1 MKKECT
7 TKYFGT
13 YSYDEKNIILFES
26 GIFGFEQEKE
36 FILIQLDPNNEDVL
50 CLQSLKDTNLALFI
64 VNPFAFLE
72 EYDPKPS
79 EKELQAVSARNIG
92 DLLFYVICSM
102 TDDIYT
108 STANLRCPIIVNPHN
123 NKALQIILDNPE
135 YQFRHSFTSFVP
147 EEEEKC

>member
-13 YSYDEKNIILFES
+13 YSYEQQNIILIEN
-26 GIFGFEQEKE
+26 GLFGFEQEKE
-36 FILIQLDPNNEDVL
+36 FVLIQLDPNNENVL
-50 CLQSLKDTNLALFI
+50 CLQSLKDTNLAFFV

-72 EYDPKPS
+72 EYNPQPS
-79 EKELQAVSARNIG
+79 KKELQLIG
-92 DLLFYVICSM
+92 AKDMVLFYVICSM

-108 STANLRCPIIVNPHN
+108 STANLRCPIIINPQN

-135 YQFRHSFTSFVP
+135 YQFRHSFTALVP

>member
-13 YSYDEKNIILFES
+13 YSYDEKNVILFEN
-26 GIFGFEQEKE
+26 GLFGFEQEKE
-36 FILIQLDPNNEDVL
+36 FILIQLDPNNENVL
-50 CLQSLKDTNLALFI
+50 CLQSLKDTNLAFFT

-72 EYDPKPS
+72 DYNPQPS
-79 EKELQAVSARNIG
+79 KKELQLVNARDIG

-108 STANLRCPIIVNPHN
+108 STANLRCPIIINPHN
-123 NKALQIILDNPE
+123 NKALQTILDNPE

-147 EEEEKC
+147 EEEGKC